1 MTSIAINRPWKRSNS
16 AILVVSG
23 VRICQSGVRIC
34 QSGVRICQSGVRIC
48 QSGVRI
54 QTSISIGQG

>member
-16 AILVVSG
+16 AILVV
-23 VRICQSGVRIC
+23 ISGVRIC